1 MSLDNNEENDNDI
14 YRRNNISEMRINLRN
29 GNDDD
34 DENA

>member
-1 MSLDNNEENDNDI
+1 MSLDNNENDNDM

-34 DENA
+34 DNAQ